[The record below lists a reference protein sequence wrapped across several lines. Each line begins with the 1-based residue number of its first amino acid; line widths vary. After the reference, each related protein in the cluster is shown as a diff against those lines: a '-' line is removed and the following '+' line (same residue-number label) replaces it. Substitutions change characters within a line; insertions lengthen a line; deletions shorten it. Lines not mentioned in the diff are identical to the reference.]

1 MINNANGYELMNWL
15 NKRTIDNESVMT
27 SHRSLGL
34 INNKSFSILFLNYLN
49 KNKNDYEEYVNFL
62 DKSNIKK
69 ILVLDV
75 NELGIFKNC
84 VGEKIDNI
92 KNIKTFTG
100 RNPLNQYSGEALLYN
115 VSGKFKN
122 CMD

>member
-1 MINNANGYELMNWL
+1 M
-15 NKRTIDNESVMT
+15 SPVMT

-84 VGEKIDNI
+84 VREKIDNI